1 MKNFIISKSN
11 KDLLIKIIIL
21 IGYGILSRLVPI
33 RIIQISGIISL
44 IISSILLYKL
54 SIKIIDSIKDN
65 KIKTIIYSILS
76 VIFILIFLYQ
86 STTDTV
92 FLAKKIKEVTVY
104 KEYVIGTVEKINE
117 TSIIVNTIVNN
128 KEKKYE
134 IKSVPDSGYN
144 INDEIY
150 IYINPDNIEDYI
162 LIHPTY
168 INMLYIGIYFT
179 ATGITFFLA
188 FIPTK
193 KLYRLKK
200 PKVTKNNIKVKKG

>member
-1 MKNFIISKSN
+1 MKNYIISKSN

-33 RIIQISGIISL
+33 RIIQISGILSL

-117 TSIIVNTIVNN
+117 TSIIINTIVNK